1 MMTKLN
7 FIKINVLWIVLLG
20 THCMDSFAQV
30 PVREEPRHKNVF
42 ENEIVRVL
50 DVRIPP
56 GDTTLYHTHET
67 PSLFVTFTNTKTGS
81 QELNKSKKEAVSTS
95 GASSYNAFTIPRIH
109 RVWNSDSALFHVMD
123 MEILTR
129 GIVHA
134 SSPLPN
140 PELKLLQDEERAR
153 IYSMSLGQ
161 KGECNLVT
169 TLNPTLIVVLNGELI
184 VKDAKGKSIEL
195 HAASFYWVT
204 RNTVTKISNKNNRA
218 AECKVFEIKL

>member
-1 MMTKLN
+1 MKTN
-7 FIKINVLWIVLLG
+7 ALWISLLG
-20 THCMDSFAQV
+20 FLSLEAFAQI

-81 QELNKSKKEAVSTS
+81 QELNKSKKEGRSTS
-95 GASSYNAFTIPRIH
+95 GTSSYNAFTIPRIH
-109 RVWNSDSALFHVMD
+109 RVWNSDLELFHVMD

-129 GIVHA
+129 GVVHA

-140 PELKLLQDEERAR
+140 PDPETD
-153 IYSMSLGQ
+153 
-161 KGECNLVT
+161 
-169 TLNPTLIVVLNGELI
+169 
-184 VKDAKGKSIEL
+184 
-195 HAASFYWVT
+195 T
-204 RNTVTKISNKNNRA
+204 R
-218 AECKVFEIKL
+218 